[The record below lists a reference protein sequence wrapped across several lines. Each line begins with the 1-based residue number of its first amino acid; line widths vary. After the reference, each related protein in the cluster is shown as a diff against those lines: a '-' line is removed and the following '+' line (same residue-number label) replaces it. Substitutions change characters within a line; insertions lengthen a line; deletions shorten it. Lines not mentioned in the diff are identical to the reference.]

1 MTISEDQRDVEAP
14 LLLPRKNQNDIN
26 ECRITVVVLFST
38 FVSVCG
44 SFCYGCAAGY
54 SSVAQSGITTDLGL
68 SVAQYSMFG
77 SIMTFGGMFGALFS
91 GKVSDIIGRK
101 GTMWFA
107 QIFCIAGWLAIAF
120 AQDATW
126 LDAGRFSTGF
136 AVGLFSYVIPVYIA
150 EVTPKHVRGAFVF
163 ANQLMQSCGVSLYYV
178 IGNFIHWRKLA
189 LIGLIPCL
197 LQVVCLFFIPE
208 SPRLL
213 GKWGLDKECR
223 ASLQLLRG
231 EDADVSEEA
240 NTIKETMALFDQGPK
255 SRVLDLFRRRYAPS
269 LVIGVGLMLL
279 QQLSG
284 SSGIMFYVGSVFDKG
299 GFPSSIGTMILAVI
313 MVPKSILG
321 LILVEKMG
329 RRPLLLASCGGM
341 SFFSLLLAFSFS
353 FRSYGML
360 DELTPI
366 FTCIGVVG
374 FISAFA
380 VGMGGLPWIIMSE
393 IFPMNVKVSAGTL
406 VTMAN
411 WSFGWIVAF
420 AYNFMIQWNAS
431 GTFLIFSTI
440 CGGGIVFIYA
450 MVPETKGRTLEEI
463 QASLTDFLR

>member
-1 MTISEDQRDVEAP
+1 MTISENQRNLEAG
-14 LLLPRKNQNDIN
+14 LLLNKNRNDIN

-44 SFCYGCAAGY
+44 SFCFGCAAGY
-54 SSVAQSGITTDLGL
+54 SSVAQAGITKDLGL

-77 SIMTFGGMFGALFS
+77 SIMTFGAMFGAIFS
-91 GKVSDIIGRK
+91 GKVSDLIGRK

-120 AQDATW
+120 AKDTIW

-136 AVGLFSYVIPVYIA
+136 AVGLFSYV
-150 EVTPKHVRGAFVF
+150 
-163 ANQLMQSCGVSLYYV
+163 LMQSCGLSLYYV
-178 IGNFIHWRKLA
+178 IGNFVHWRNLA
-189 LIGLIPCL
+189 LIGLIPCV
-197 LQVVCLFFIPE
+197 LQVVTLFFIPE

-213 GKWGLDKECR
+213 GKWGLEKECT

-240 NTIKETMALFDQGPK
+240 NTIKETMILFNEGPK
-255 SRVLDLFRRRYAPS
+255 SRVMDLFQRRYAPS

-299 GFPSSIGTMILAVI
+299 GFPSSIGSMILAVI
-313 MVPKSILG
+313 MIPKAILG

-329 RRPLLLASCGGM
+329 RRPLLLASTSGM
-341 SFFSLLLAFSFS
+341 CLCSLFLAFSFS

-374 FISAFA
+374 FISSFA

-406 VTMAN
+406 VTLAN
-411 WSFGWIVAF
+411 WSFSWIVAF
-420 AYNFMIQWNAS
+420 AYNFMIEWNAS
-431 GTFLIFSTI
+431 GTFLIFFSI
-440 CGGGIVFIYA
+440 CAGGIVFIYA
-450 MVPETKGRTLEEI
+450 MVPETKGRTLEDI
-463 QASLTDFLR
+463 QASLTDFLQ